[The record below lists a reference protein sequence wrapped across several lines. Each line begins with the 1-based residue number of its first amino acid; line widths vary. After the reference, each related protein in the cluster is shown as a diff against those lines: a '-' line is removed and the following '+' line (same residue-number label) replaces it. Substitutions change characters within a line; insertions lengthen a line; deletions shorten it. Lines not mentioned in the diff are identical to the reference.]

1 MIQNLPLALSDLLE
15 WLPETEYVAIDTET
29 NAEDIRDGRG
39 FATGLSIALEREGII
54 YASYFPVR
62 HVTLDTNEYDPAN
75 ISHEDLNKFKECIEA
90 YNGWVVFHN
99 AGFDLVS
106 LSTLGITYTGKFYCT
121 MIMAHLI
128 NENWP
133 YAKSLN
139 ACVAAYVSKDEAKQ
153 EAELDAAVRAF
164 GWARVP
170 IATMIPYAVYD
181 SVLTLTLYKKLRR
194 SFEAENLSEIWDH
207 KQDLIRTI
215 IKMENYG
222 ILINRELC
230 TQQVSIGK
238 EVLWDLSTEL
248 QGNLGS
254 PVFLKKLLLD
264 ELKLPVVKVSPKTGK
279 PSFDKEAMEQYDEIL
294 ERVDDH
300 TAKLIQQY
308 RGWQKAITSN
318 YEAYLNLVSPDGRL
332 RPNYKL
338 HGTVT
343 GRASCS
349 EPNLQQI
356 PRVSNKEWNGNMK
369 KAFIAAEDFELW
381 EFDYKQLELRLATGY
396 AQNPILL
403 KVFEEGRDIFSEMAV
418 DLSLSRQDTKTFVY
432 SVQYGAGNTR
442 ISNVFKISMNEAAK
456 LRQRYA
462 DAYPEFTHLSLQ
474 AAKICM
480 TKGKIKLWS
489 GRYRHFKDRKED
501 AHKAFNS
508 VIQGGAADIVER
520 VMVRLSKEI
529 DCKDCRMLLQV
540 HDSVVFEIRS
550 NEVDKYKEKILAI
563 MEDIKPD
570 FGVKFAVDAHKWGE

>member
-1 MIQNLPLALSDLLE
+1 
-15 WLPETEYVAIDTET
+15 
-29 NAEDIRDGRG
+29 
-39 FATGLSIALEREGII
+39 
-54 YASYFPVR
+54 
-62 HVTLDTNEYDPAN
+62 
-75 ISHEDLNKFKECIEA
+75 
-90 YNGWVVFHN
+90 
-99 AGFDLVS
+99 
-106 LSTLGITYTGKFYCT
+106 
-121 MIMAHLI
+121 MA
-128 NENWP
+128 
-133 YAKSLN
+133 
-139 ACVAAYVSKDEAKQ
+139 Q
-153 EAELDAAVRAF
+153 E
-164 GWARVP
+164 
-170 IATMIPYAVYD
+170 
-181 SVLTLTLYKKLRR
+181 
-194 SFEAENLSEIWDH
+194 
-207 KQDLIRTI
+207 TI
-215 IKMENYG
+215 IQTCYYCRKPVNG
-222 ILINRELC
+222 GRVTITRR
-230 TQQVSIGK
+230 GK
-238 EVLWDLSTEL
+238 T
-248 QGNLGS
+248 
-254 PVFLKKLLLD
+254 
-264 ELKLPVVKVSPKTGK
+264 
-279 PSFDKEAMEQYDEIL
+279 
-294 ERVDDH
+294 
-300 TAKLIQQY
+300 
-308 RGWQKAITSN
+308 
-318 YEAYLNLVSPDGRL
+318 
-332 RPNYKL
+332 
-338 HGTVT
+338 
-343 GRASCS
+343 
-349 EPNLQQI
+349 
-356 PRVSNKEWNGNMK
+356 
-369 KAFIAAEDFELW
+369 FIAAEDFELW